1 MCETHF
7 ATGRQRLLD
16 RDTLRACKH
25 KSPAVILSAKS
36 PRTQMRHPLSY
47 FLLLI
52 FCAILNACGSAEE
65 RTNRYISRAQTL
77 FEAGDYSNARLEGRN
92 AAQIDPKNAE
102 VRYLLA
108 LIAEQDQ
115 QFRLM
120 LGNLRLTV
128 DLDPQHIDARV
139 KLGNLYYL
147 AKAFGRA
154 ANEAD
159 AAMQIAPQDANVRA
173 LHAKVLA
180 EQGYIAAALDEI
192 DVALSIDPDN
202 LDVAMVKTGL
212 YLANDQR
219 ELALRFLN
227 DAIGRFDRESSRR
240 LRQLK
245 VIILAED
252 HQTDALEAEFRALV
266 DDFPDD
272 DGFSFGLARL
282 YTVQG
287 RKSDAEAVLRRLIAL
302 EPDNVDARLSLA
314 STLGELENPEVAESV
329 LQEFV
334 AESPDNVQLK
344 MTLAQLYESHGK
356 LEEALSTYG
365 AAAGLDPVSP
375 AGFYARARRVALLID
390 KREFAR
396 AYEEN
401 EEILRDA
408 PANFDAL
415 AYRAG
420 LNMVEEKYDEA
431 IVDMRLAVRNDQNS
445 TRALYL
451 LGTAYRLRGDP
462 VLAADTYRQLLK
474 IKPDH
479 PYGIRELAKILVAQN
494 NPDEAAA
501 LLRQRLSDDEND
513 AEARSGLIDALLA
526 KPDFDAAEAEA
537 RRLAALETRNGLGDY
552 QLGRVLLA
560 QGRFDEAEAAYR
572 RVLDKKP
579 GLPQGIQNLAETMVA
594 DGRPDEAVDYV
605 NSYLAQNPAN
615 SRIRLI
621 LADLLVRQGATD
633 MAMQLY
639 QKILT
644 DDPMLVE
651 AYLGL
656 GRLQKDDPQARID
669 LFERGLR
676 LNPGQPQLTG
686 ILGQA
691 YEHAGR
697 IDDAISVYE
706 ALIEGNPNSPAAINN
721 LAALLLDYR
730 TDEDSFQRA
739 LRLVSD
745 FESSPNPAYL
755 DTLGWAYY
763 RLGEHEQA
771 IFFLERAATGAR
783 RVPVLRYHLGMAYL
797 AANNRYAARREL
809 HEAITLSKT
818 EFTGYDE
825 AQNVLAKLQESNRQK

>member
-1 MCETHF
+1 M
-7 ATGRQRLLD
+7 A
-16 RDTLRACKH
+16 
-25 KSPAVILSAKS
+25 
-36 PRTQMRHPLSY
+36 
-47 FLLLI
+47 
-52 FCAILNACGSAEE
+52 LNACGSAEE
-65 RTNRYISRAQTL
+65 RADAYMARAHEQ
-77 FEAGDYSNARLEGRN
+77 FEAGDYTNARLEARN
-92 AAQIDPKNAE
+92 AAQLEPKNAE

-115 QFRLM
+115 QFRM
-120 LGNLRLTV
+120 MVGNLRLTV
-128 DLDPQHIDARV
+128 DLDPEHVDARV

-159 AAMQIAPQDANVRA
+159 AAMQVAPQDANVLT

-192 DVALSIDPDN
+192 DVALSIDPSN
-202 LDVAMVKTGL
+202 LDVVMVKTGL
-212 YLANDQR
+212 YLTNGQR
-219 ELALRFLN
+219 DLALQFLN
-227 DAIGRFDRESSRR
+227 DAIERFDLDAGRR

-245 VIILAED
+245 VIMLAEGRR
-252 HQTDALEAEFRALV
+252 TEELEEEFRALV
-266 DDFPDD
+266 LDFPDD
-272 DGFSFGLARL
+272 DSFSFGLARL
-282 YTVQG
+282 YAVQG

-302 EPDNVDARLSLA
+302 EPENVDARLSLA
-314 STLGELENPEVAESV
+314 STLGELENPQVAESV

-334 AESPDNVQLK
+334 AESPNNVQLK
-344 MTLAQLYESHGK
+344 MTLARLYESHGK
-356 LEEALSTYG
+356 LEEALSAYQ
-365 AAAGLDPVSP
+365 AVAELDPVSP
-375 AGFYARARRVALLID
+375 EGYFARARRVAILID
-390 KREFAR
+390 QREFAR
-396 AYEEN
+396 AYEQN
-401 EEILRDA
+401 EDILRDA
-408 PANFDAL
+408 PTNFDAL

-431 IVDMRLAVRNDQNS
+431 IVDMRLAVRNNQKS

-451 LGTAYRLRGDP
+451 LGTAYRLRGDS

-479 PYGIRELAKILVAQN
+479 PYGIRELAKILVAQKKS
-494 NPDEAAA
+494 DEAAV
-501 LLRQRLSDDEND
+501 LLRQRLSDDEHD

-537 RRLAALETRNGLGDY
+537 RRLAELETRNGLGDY

-572 RVLDKKP
+572 RVLEKKP
-579 GLPQGIQNLAETMVA
+579 GLPQGIQHLTDTMVA
-594 DGRPDEAVDYV
+594 DGRPDDAVDYV
-605 NSYLAQNPAN
+605 NSYLAQNTAD

-621 LADLLVRQGATD
+621 LADLLVRQGARD
-633 MAMQLY
+633 VAAQLY
-639 QKILT
+639 RKILA

-656 GRLQKDDPQARID
+656 GRLQKEDPEARIE
-669 LFERGLR
+669 LYERGLR
-676 LNPGQPQLTG
+676 LIPGQPQLTAK
-686 ILGQA
+686 LGQA

-697 IDDAISVYE
+697 IDEAIAIYE
-706 ALIEGNPNSPAAINN
+706 ALIEENPNSPAAINN

-730 TDEDSFQRA
+730 TDEASFQRA

-745 FESSPNPAYL
+745 FESSQNPAFL

-771 IFFLERAATGAR
+771 IFFLERAASNAR

-797 AANNRYAARREL
+797 SANNRYAARREL

-818 EFTGYDE
+818 KFTGFDE
-825 AQNVLAKLQESNRQK
+825 AETVLAKLQESSQQK

>member
-1 MCETHF
+1 M
-7 ATGRQRLLD
+7 
-16 RDTLRACKH
+16 
-25 KSPAVILSAKS
+25 
-36 PRTQMRHPLSY
+36 QMRFSY
-47 FLLLI
+47 FLLSI
-52 FCAILNACGSAEE
+52 FFAVLNACGSAEE
-65 RTNRYISRAQTL
+65 RADAYMARAHAQ
-77 FEAGDYSNARLEGRN
+77 FEAGDYTNARLEARN
-92 AAQIDPKNAE
+92 AAQLEPKNAE

-108 LIAEQDQ
+108 LIAERDQ
-115 QFRLM
+115 QFRM
-120 LGNLRLTV
+120 MVGNLRLTV
-128 DLDPQHIDARV
+128 DLDPDHLDARV

-159 AAMQIAPQDANVRA
+159 AAMQIAPQDANVRT

-192 DVALSIDPDN
+192 DVALSIDPSN
-202 LDVAMVKTGL
+202 LDVVMVKTGL
-212 YLANDQR
+212 YLTNGQR
-219 ELALRFLN
+219 DLALQFLN
-227 DAIGRFDRESSRR
+227 DAIERFDRDTGRR

-245 VIILAED
+245 VIMLAEGRR
-252 HQTDALEAEFRALV
+252 TEELEEEFRALV
-266 DDFPDD
+266 QDFPGDD
-272 DGFSFGLARL
+272 SFSFGLARL
-282 YTVQG
+282 YAVQG

-302 EPDNVDARLSLA
+302 EPENVDARLSLA
-314 STLGELENPEVAESV
+314 STLGELENPLVAESV

-334 AESPDNVQLK
+334 AESPNNIRLK

-356 LEEALSTYG
+356 LDEALSTYQAV
-365 AAAGLDPVSP
+365 AALDPVSP
-375 AGFYARARRVALLID
+375 AGYFARARRVAILID

-396 AYEEN
+396 AHAQN

-408 PANFDAL
+408 PTNFDAL

-431 IVDMRLAVRNDQNS
+431 IVDMRLAVRNNQKS

-451 LGTAYRLRGDP
+451 LGTAYRLRGDS

-479 PYGIRELAKILVAQN
+479 PYGIRELAKILVTQN
-494 NPDEAAA
+494 NPDEAAM
-501 LLRQRLSDDEND
+501 LLRQRLSDDEHD

-537 RRLAALETRNGLGDY
+537 RRLAELETKNGLGDY

-572 RVLDKKP
+572 RVLEKKP
-579 GLPQGIQNLAETMVA
+579 GLPQGIQYLTNTMVA
-594 DGRPDEAVDYV
+594 DGRPDDAVDYV

-621 LADLLVRQGATD
+621 LADLLVRQNAREV
-633 MAMQLY
+633 AIQLY
-639 QKILT
+639 QKILA

-651 AYLGL
+651 GYLGL
-656 GRLQKDDPQARID
+656 GRLQKEDPEAQIE
-669 LFERGLR
+669 LYERGLR
-676 LNPGQPQLTG
+676 LVPGQPQLTAK
-686 ILGQA
+686 LGQA
-691 YEHAGR
+691 YEHGGR
-697 IDDAISVYE
+697 IDEAISIYE
-706 ALIEGNPNSPAAINN
+706 ALIEENPNSPAAINN

-730 TDEDSFQRA
+730 TDEASFQRA
-739 LRLVSD
+739 LYLVSD
-745 FESSPNPAYL
+745 FESSQNPAFL

-771 IFFLERAATGAR
+771 IFFLERAASNAR

-818 EFTGYDE
+818 KFAGFDE
-825 AQNVLAKLQESNRQK
+825 AQTVLAKLQESRQQK

>member
-1 MCETHF
+1 M
-7 ATGRQRLLD
+7 A
-16 RDTLRACKH
+16 RAH
-25 KSPAVILSAKS
+25 
-36 PRTQMRHPLSY
+36 
-47 FLLLI
+47 
-52 FCAILNACGSAEE
+52 
-65 RTNRYISRAQTL
+65 AQ
-77 FEAGDYSNARLEGRN
+77 FEAGDYTNARLEARN
-92 AAQIDPKNAE
+92 AAQLEPKNAE

-115 QFRLM
+115 QFRM
-120 LGNLRLTV
+120 MVGNLRLTV
-128 DLDPQHIDARV
+128 DLDPDHLDARV

-159 AAMQIAPQDANVRA
+159 AAMQIAPQDANVRT

-192 DVALSIDPDN
+192 DVALSIDPSN
-202 LDVAMVKTGL
+202 LDVVMVKTGL
-212 YLANDQR
+212 YLTNGQR
-219 ELALRFLN
+219 DLALQFLN
-227 DAIGRFDRESSRR
+227 DAIERFDRDTGRR

-245 VIILAED
+245 VIMLAEGRR
-252 HQTDALEAEFRALV
+252 TEELEEEFRALV
-266 DDFPDD
+266 QDFPGDD
-272 DGFSFGLARL
+272 SFSFGLARL
-282 YTVQG
+282 YAVQG

-302 EPDNVDARLSLA
+302 EPENVDARLSLA
-314 STLGELENPEVAESV
+314 STLGELENPLVAESV

-334 AESPDNVQLK
+334 AESPNNIRLK
-344 MTLAQLYESHGK
+344 MTLARVYESHGK
-356 LEEALSTYG
+356 LDEALSTYQAV
-365 AAAGLDPVSP
+365 AALDPVSP
-375 AGFYARARRVALLID
+375 AGYFARARRVAILID
-390 KREFAR
+390 QREFAR
-396 AYEEN
+396 AHAQN

-408 PANFDAL
+408 PTNFDAL

-431 IVDMRLAVRNDQNS
+431 IVDMRLAVRNNQKS

-451 LGTAYRLRGDP
+451 LGTAYRLRGDS

-479 PYGIRELAKILVAQN
+479 PYGIRELAKILVTQN
-494 NPDEAAA
+494 NPDEAAM
-501 LLRQRLSDDEND
+501 LLRQRLSDDEHD

-537 RRLAALETRNGLGDY
+537 RRLAELETKNGLGDY

-572 RVLDKKP
+572 RVLEKKP
-579 GLPQGIQNLAETMVA
+579 GLPQGIQYLTNTMVA
-594 DGRPDEAVDYV
+594 DGRPDDAVDYV
-605 NSYLAQNPAN
+605 NSYLAKNPAN

-621 LADLLVRQGATD
+621 LADLLVRQNAREV
-633 MAMQLY
+633 AIQLY
-639 QKILT
+639 QKILA

-651 AYLGL
+651 GYLGL
-656 GRLQKDDPQARID
+656 GRLQKEDPEAQIE
-669 LFERGLR
+669 LYERGLR
-676 LNPGQPQLTG
+676 LVPGQPQLTAK
-686 ILGQA
+686 LGQA
-691 YEHAGR
+691 YEHGGR
-697 IDDAISVYE
+697 IDEAISIYE
-706 ALIEGNPNSPAAINN
+706 ALIEENPNSPAAINN

-730 TDEDSFQRA
+730 TDEASFQRA
-739 LRLVSD
+739 LYLVSD
-745 FESSPNPAYL
+745 FESSQNPAFL

-771 IFFLERAATGAR
+771 IFFLERAASNAR

-818 EFTGYDE
+818 KFAGFDE
-825 AQNVLAKLQESNRQK
+825 AQTVLAKLQESRQQK

>member
-1 MCETHF
+1 M
-7 ATGRQRLLD
+7 RL
-16 RDTLRACKH
+16 
-25 KSPAVILSAKS
+25 
-36 PRTQMRHPLSY
+36 PLNI
-47 FLLLI
+47 FLLPVL
-52 FCAILNACGSAEE
+52 CAVLNACDSAEE
-65 RTNRYISRAQTL
+65 RTDAYMERARGL
-77 FEAGDYSNARLEGRN
+77 FEAGDYAIARLEARN

-115 QFRLM
+115 QFRM
-120 LGNLRLTV
+120 MVGNLRMTV
-128 DLDPQHIDARV
+128 DLDPEHVEARV

-147 AKAFGRA
+147 ARAFGRA

-180 EQGYIAAALDEI
+180 EQGYIAEAMDEI
-192 DVALSIDPDN
+192 DVALSIDPNN
-202 LDVAMVKTGL
+202 LDVVMVKTGL
-212 YLANDQR
+212 YLTNDQKD
-219 ELALRFLN
+219 LALNFVN
-227 DAIGRFDRESSRR
+227 DAIEYFEPDAGRR

-245 VIILAED
+245 VIMLAEERR
-252 HQTDALEAEFRALV
+252 TEELEDEYRSLV
-266 DDFPDD
+266 EDYPDD

-282 YTVQG
+282 YAVQG
-287 RKSDAEAVLRRLIAL
+287 RKGDAEAVLRRLIAL
-302 EPDNVDARLSLA
+302 EPENVNARLSLA
-314 STLGELENPEVAESV
+314 STLGEFENPLVAESV

-334 AESPDNVQLK
+334 AENPNSVQLK
-344 MTLAQLYESHGK
+344 MTLAQLYESHDK
-356 LEEALSTYG
+356 FEDALSAYQ
-365 AAAGLDPVSP
+365 AVAQLDPVSP
-375 AGFYARARRVALLID
+375 AGYFARTRRVALLID
-390 KREFAR
+390 QRDFAR
-396 AYEEN
+396 AHELN

-408 PANFDAL
+408 PTNFDAL

-420 LNMVEEKYDEA
+420 LNMVNEKYDEA
-431 IVDMRLAVRNDQNS
+431 IVDMRLAVRNNEQS

-451 LGTAYRLRGDP
+451 LGTAYRLRGDS

-479 PYGIRELAKILVAQN
+479 PYAIRELARILVAQDN
-494 NPDEAAA
+494 ADEAAM
-501 LLRQRLSDDEND
+501 LLRQRLSDDERD

-526 KPDFDAAEAEA
+526 KPDFDAAEVEA
-537 RRLAALETRNGLGDY
+537 RRLAELETNNGLGDY

-560 QGRFDEAEAAYR
+560 QGRYEEAEEAYR

-579 GLPQGIQNLAETMVA
+579 GLPQGIQNLAETMMA

-633 MAMQLY
+633 VAMQLY
-639 QKILT
+639 QKILA

-656 GRLQKDDPQARID
+656 GRLQKEDPEARIA

-676 LNPGQPQLTG
+676 LIPGQPQLTG
-686 ILGQA
+686 VLGQT
-691 YEHAGR
+691 YEQAGR
-697 IDDAISVYE
+697 IDDAIAIYE
-706 ALIEGNPNSPAAINN
+706 ALIEDNPNSPAAINN

-730 TDEDSFQRA
+730 TDEASFQRA

-745 FESSPNPAYL
+745 FESSQNPAFL
-755 DTLGWAYY
+755 DTLGWANY
-763 RLGEHEQA
+763 RLGEYEQA
-771 IFFLERAATGAR
+771 IFFLERAASRAR
-783 RVPVLRYHLGMAYL
+783 RVPVLRYHLGMAYF
-797 AANNRYAARREL
+797 AADNRYAARREL
-809 HEAITLSKT
+809 HEAIALSKSG
-818 EFTGYDE
+818 FTGFDE
-825 AQNVLAKLQESNRQK
+825 AQTVLAQLQKTSQKR